1 MDGVNQGS
9 VEIQACSL
17 PDAWLSR
24 DPRLPL
30 PLISVA
36 KMDSLGSAREDG
48 ENQTGERIGEHR
60 LDFSF
65 GVSSQIGVPYLPKAL

>member
-17 PDAWLSR
+17 PNASLSR
-24 DPRLPL
+24 DPHPPL

-36 KMDSLGSAREDG
+36 KMNCLGCAREDG
-48 ENQTGERIGEHR
+48 ENQTGERIGKHR

-65 GVSSQIGVPYLPKAL
+65 GVSSQIGVPY